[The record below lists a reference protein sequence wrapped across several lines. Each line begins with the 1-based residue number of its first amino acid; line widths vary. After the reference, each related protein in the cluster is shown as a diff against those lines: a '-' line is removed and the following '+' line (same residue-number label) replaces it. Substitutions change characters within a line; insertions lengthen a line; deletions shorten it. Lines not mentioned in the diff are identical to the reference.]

1 VYGRLVGWLRSQLV
15 SAPSADRLLAVGL
28 AACGL
33 AEIWLLG
40 NGTAPRGLASAA
52 VLAMTLP
59 LAVRRSHPLVVV
71 GATVMALAVLFA
83 ASDFSSDDDAY
94 LPWFL
99 LLLVAYT
106 AGAYTS
112 GAGIAVGAAFTLAI
126 PVVISATDRDGFTL
140 DGVIFFSTFALPP
153 FLAGVAVAR
162 RRRREATLERH
173 AARLDADRER
183 AAAAAVTEER
193 ARIARELHDLVA
205 HAVSTMVVQAQ
216 GGARMVRVEPDEAE
230 DAFVAIERTGRRALT
245 EMRRLLGML
254 RAADERA
261 ALAPQPGVE
270 QLSALVDGV
279 RSAGLR
285 VDLRVEGLV
294 TPLPPGVDVSAYR
307 IVQEALTNTLKHAGP
322 AHAEVCLRY
331 EPGAVELEVADDGA
345 GNGTSRESGG
355 QGLVGM
361 RERVSIYGG
370 RLEAGARPTGGYVV
384 RARLPFEPAGR

>member
-1 VYGRLVGWLRSQLV
+1 
-15 SAPSADRLLAVGL
+15 
-28 AACGL
+28 
-33 AEIWLLG
+33 
-40 NGTAPRGLASAA
+40 
-52 VLAMTLP
+52 
-59 LAVRRSHPLVVV
+59 
-71 GATVMALAVLFA
+71 
-83 ASDFSSDDDAY
+83 
-94 LPWFL
+94 
-99 LLLVAYT
+99 
-106 AGAYTS
+106 
-112 GAGIAVGAAFTLAI
+112 
-126 PVVISATDRDGFTL
+126 
-140 DGVIFFSTFALPP
+140 
-153 FLAGVAVAR
+153 
-162 RRRREATLERH
+162 
-173 AARLDADRER
+173 
-183 AAAAAVTEER
+183 
-193 ARIARELHDLVA
+193 
-205 HAVSTMVVQAQ
+205 MVVQAQ

-322 AHAEVCLRY
+322 AHAEVCVRY